1 MVEIDLRN
9 LIVTYRYAIAMPDRK
24 VSYYDLMNK
33 WLTEPHLSQIYNG
46 KLLLSISPISTDGT
60 HLFTQIA
67 LDIEGGKNTK
77 EAFNFSTRFINH
89 NKDFYMTYTG
99 KTGFH
104 IFSKFLVMTDIMHIQ
119 DLRYMLIDPLN
130 ISTSMLDYNSSI
142 RNVPMIRIG
151 YRHDTH
157 TLATP
162 VSPTINY
169 NTFVKKMT
177 NVTDFKT
184 IMSLKDMKKFISSKI
199 FPANNII
206 NHKTYLRKI
215 KHIIDENNEYVF

>member
-1 MVEIDLRN
+1 MIEIDLSN

-24 VSYYDLMNK
+24 VSYYDLIHK

-46 KLLLSISPISTDGT
+46 KLLLSISPISTDGE

-67 LDIEGGKNTK
+67 LDIEGSNNTK
-77 EAFNFSTRFINH
+77 TAFDFSSRFINH

-104 IFSKFLVMTDIMHIQ
+104 IFSKFLVMTEKMHIQ
-119 DLRYMLIDPLN
+119 DLRFMLIDPLN

-142 RNVPMIRIG
+142 RNVPMVRIG

-162 VSPTINY
+162 VSPSVAY
-169 NTFVKKMT
+169 NVFVKKIT
-177 NVTDFKT
+177 KVTDFKT

-199 FPANNII
+199 FPATNII
-206 NHKTYLRKI
+206 DHKTYLKRI
-215 KHIIDENNEYVF
+215 KRVIDENTDYI